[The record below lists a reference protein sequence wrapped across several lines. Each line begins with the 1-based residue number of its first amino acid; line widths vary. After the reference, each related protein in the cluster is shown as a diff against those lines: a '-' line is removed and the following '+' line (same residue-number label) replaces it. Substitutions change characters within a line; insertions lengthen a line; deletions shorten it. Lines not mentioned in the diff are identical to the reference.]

1 MSHQLNIVYF
11 SWVKE
16 RLGRDQELIN
26 YPETVETVVQLIGH
40 LQDNDAAYRDVFS
53 DLKKLR
59 FALDQDFVGLEALLE
74 DAEELAIFP
83 PVTGG

>member
-1 MSHQLNIVYF
+1 MSHQLNVVYF

-16 RLGRDQELIN
+16 RVGRDQDIIDCPEN
-26 YPETVETVVQLIGH
+26 AETVAQILEF
-40 LQDNDAAYRDVFS
+40 LQSKDAVYQEVFA

-59 FALDQDFVGLEALLE
+59 FALDQDFVGLETLLGS
-74 DAEELAIFP
+74 AKELAIFP

>member
-1 MSHQLNIVYF
+1 MTCQINIVYF

-16 RLGRDQELIN
+16 RLGRDQELIV
-26 YPETVETVVQLIGH
+26 YPAGVETIDDLVGH
-40 LQDNDAAYRDVFS
+40 LKGTDSIYQHVFS

-59 FALDQDFVGLEALLE
+59 FALDQDFVGLEAPLGNS
-74 DAEELAIFP
+74 EELAIFP

>member
-1 MSHQLNIVYF
+1 MTYQIDIVYF

-16 RLGRDQELIN
+16 RLGRDQETIIC
-26 YPETVETVVQLIGH
+26 PASVETVGDLVAH
-40 LQDNDAAYRDVFS
+40 LKAVDSIYQQVFS

-59 FALDQDFVGLEALLE
+59 FALDQDFVGLEASLG
-74 DAEELAIFP
+74 DSRELAIFP